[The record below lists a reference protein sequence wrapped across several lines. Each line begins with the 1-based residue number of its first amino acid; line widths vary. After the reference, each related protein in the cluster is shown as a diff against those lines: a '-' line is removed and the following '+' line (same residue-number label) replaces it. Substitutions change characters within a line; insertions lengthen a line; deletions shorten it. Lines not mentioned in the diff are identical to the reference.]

1 MAILDRHILRNLK
14 FYHAIDEVPSTL
26 TQKIYL
32 DIEQKMIKFC
42 NDIKIPM
49 SHMDLLMWAMQT
61 GGIFK

>member
-1 MAILDRHILRNLK
+1 MGK
-14 FYHAIDEVPSTL
+14 FG
-26 TQKIYL
+26 IYVNL

-42 NDIKIPM
+42 KDIKIPM